1 MYRLKNS
8 SPRSTATATKRAF
21 KFYHLICTFS
31 FALPGFQILLKQ
43 RLKPAWIIIFYLEF
57 TFCKTWEFFASIS
70 WLLPSKKGSLYVS
83 FLLLFILSLPT
94 ADFLPPLIMP
104 LPSKFC
110 LSSWFNYIFCLLLC
124 TRHHHEYTWMRLI

>member
-1 MYRLKNS
+1 MYRLNNNS
-8 SPRSTATATKRAF
+8 PVVLQPQRKGLSNFIIWSV
-21 KFYHLICTFS
+21 LLV
-31 FALPGFQILLKQ
+31 LPYLGFQILIKQ